1 MARFVVKKK
10 KLEEAALNHIREY
23 GPSTANTI
31 AYQARCDNGKLLKNH
46 SMASCNPQQ
55 AYSWLMANP
64 KFTRLS
70 DGTFD
75 IVRRGGKDE

>member
-75 IVRRGGKDE
+75 IVRRGGKDA

>member
-1 MARFVVKKK
+1 MARFVLKKK
-10 KLEEAALNHIREY
+10 KLEEAALNHIRDY
-23 GPSTANTI
+23 GPSTPEAI

-55 AYSWLMANP
+55 AYRWLITNP

-75 IVRRGGKDE
+75 IVRKGGMDA